1 MDVQMEALTKQVT
14 DMQGLL
20 ATLAKEKGQNDGHVN
35 ADAIKR
41 DELEKMKT
49 DILAEMDKKMAVSR
63 APANPEPIKKDSIPF
78 GKWLLAVKQNDHS
91 ILKTSMSEGTP
102 AQGGYTVPTGQDTV
116 IFGKLNDLTTVVPK
130 CTPYPHGQ
138 SDGFTKNIP
147 KWLTDLTV
155 TWVNEAASKL
165 YTKPTLQ
172 PMQSVL
178 HKMAAIVTFTDEYL
192 QDDTSNITQRVSELV
207 GENMAVELERSI
219 LAGNTDPFIGVG
231 FAVGVNAVA
240 QAGLNLVYSD
250 LLALLNNAGML
261 EQHRAGAELYMRRA
275 VLNLI
280 MGLVDGNGRP
290 LWNINSINGAMV
302 NTLLGIPINL
312 SSQCV
317 ATQILY
323 GNWKNVL
330 VGYKAA
336 GVGAGI
342 QVDITNVGVDA
353 AGANYWIT
361 DQTGY
366 RFVMRRS
373 IIVVNPEAFTRI
385 TAVA

>member
-1 MDVQMEALTKQVT
+1 
-14 DMQGLL
+14 
-20 ATLAKEKGQNDGHVN
+20 
-35 ADAIKR
+35 
-41 DELEKMKT
+41 
-49 DILAEMDKKMAVSR
+49 
-63 APANPEPIKKDSIPF
+63 
-78 GKWLLAVKQNDHS
+78 
-91 ILKTSMSEGTP
+91 
-102 AQGGYTVPTGQDTV
+102 
-116 IFGKLNDLTTVVPK
+116 
-130 CTPYPHGQ
+130 
-138 SDGFTKNIP
+138 
-147 KWLTDLTV
+147 
-155 TWVNEAASKL
+155 
-165 YTKPTLQ
+165 
-172 PMQSVL
+172 MQSVL

-373 IIVVNPEAFTRI
+373 IIVVNPEAFTRL